1 MSYIEEALEKAKALA
16 KQAKLSSD
24 IPQGDSQRSDGLAA
38 RAEPKVGD
46 SSIRSEVPAGG
57 PNVPPHMQA
66 QSEGRRLFFGGLSY
80 DTTDQSLES
89 FLNPKYPTEECRV
102 KFDQERRSRGFAF
115 VSFYTKETL
124 EECFEAQ
131 PHYIDGKKVE
141 LRKVSADGQ
150 GNWGGS
156 SQAPNI
162 GQKRPSMGMTRYP
175 GGGGPN
181 VTRVYIGSAP
191 SDTSKNRGL
200 GEDMS
205 DEDLRSYFSQYG
217 TVTGI
222 AQHRWE
228 DTGKKKGFGY
238 IEFAE
243 FEAAQASMG
252 LHMVRGKALEVKAY
266 TQGGSRGTSS
276 AAPRIHPSYSN
287 PGIRK
292 HKRNMIL
299 WLHFTQSLSLQLL
312 FWKPVVI
319 SEGTKVLRGV
329 QKKVCPSY
337 WHCS

>member
-1 MSYIEEALEKAKALA
+1 M
-16 KQAKLSSD
+16 
-24 IPQGDSQRSDGLAA
+24 
-38 RAEPKVGD
+38 
-46 SSIRSEVPAGG
+46 
-57 PNVPPHMQA
+57 N
-66 QSEGRRLFFGGLSY
+66 GRVLYVDFVH
-80 DTTDQSLES
+80 S
-89 FLNPKYPTEECRV
+89 FPTEECRV
-102 KFDQERRSRGFAF
+102 KFDQESRSRGFAF

-150 GNWGGS
+150 GNWGGT

-243 FEAAQASMG
+243 FE
-252 LHMVRGKALEVKAY
+252 
-266 TQGGSRGTSS
+266 GSQVSWCR
-276 AAPRIHPSYSN
+276 
-287 PGIRK
+287 
-292 HKRNMIL
+292 
-299 WLHFTQSLSLQLL
+299 Q
-312 FWKPVVI
+312 
-319 SEGTKVLRGV
+319 
-329 QKKVCPSY
+329 
-337 WHCS
+337 

>member
-1 MSYIEEALEKAKALA
+1 M
-16 KQAKLSSD
+16 
-24 IPQGDSQRSDGLAA
+24 
-38 RAEPKVGD
+38 
-46 SSIRSEVPAGG
+46 
-57 PNVPPHMQA
+57 
-66 QSEGRRLFFGGLSY
+66 
-80 DTTDQSLES
+80 
-89 FLNPKYPTEECRV
+89 
-102 KFDQERRSRGFAF
+102 KFDQESRSRGFAF

-124 EECFEAQ
+124 EECFDAQ

-141 LRKVSADGQ
+141 LRKVSADGK
-150 GNWGGS
+150 GSWGGT
-156 SQAPNI
+156 SQAPNV

-243 FEAAQASMG
+243 FEGAQ
-252 LHMVRGKALEVKAY
+252 VKYY
-266 TQGGSRGTSS
+266 T
-276 AAPRIHPSYSN
+276 
-287 PGIRK
+287 K
-292 HKRNMIL
+292 
-299 WLHFTQSLSLQLL
+299 
-312 FWKPVVI
+312 
-319 SEGTKVLRGV
+319 
-329 QKKVCPSY
+329 
-337 WHCS
+337 